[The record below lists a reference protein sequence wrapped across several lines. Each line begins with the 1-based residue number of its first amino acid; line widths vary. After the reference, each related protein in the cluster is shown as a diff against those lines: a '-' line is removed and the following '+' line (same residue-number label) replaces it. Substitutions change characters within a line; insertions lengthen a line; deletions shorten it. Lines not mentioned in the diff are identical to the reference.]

1 MNLNNTNTNT
11 NTNTNAQELFNN
23 VQSHLETIQTTQPN
37 VYKLWKVYLYKKE
50 KDFID
55 SLQECVKMLHSIN
68 CVQHQLSIS
77 DLQTL
82 FMMKKLTQNNA
93 LQNNALQTNYTNNH
107 LNIR

>member
-1 MNLNNTNTNT
+1 MELNNTNTE
-11 NTNTNAQELFNN
+11 ELFNN
-23 VQSHLETIQTTQPN
+23 VQTQLETIQTTQPN

-55 SLQECVKMLHSIN
+55 SLKECMEMLHSIN
-68 CVQHQLSIS
+68 SIQHQLSIS

-82 FMMKKLTQNNA
+82 FMMKKLTQSNA
-93 LQNNALQTNYTNNH
+93 LQSNALQSNATQTNYTNNH